1 MSSILFI
8 FVVFGRSRE
17 LLRTEFLKNKDE
29 FRSEYLEKMYKDVD
43 EVDEMLRFHL
53 VQGHRETP
61 EGNFGNVFNKHSQH
75 SSYCTDIITNN

>member
-1 MSSILFI
+1 MV
-8 FVVFGRSRE
+8 FVIRSRE

-29 FRSEYLEKMYKDVD
+29 VRSEYLEKMYKDAD

-61 EGNFGNVFNKHSQH
+61 EGNFGNN
-75 SSYCTDIITNN
+75 YLPYMITRLQVHTYALS